1 ISSERMDDRER
12 ELIVTNLMRDV
23 QSLKDMVRSRE
34 SELVKLHR
42 EIHKLKSVLQQTT
55 NHLNV
60 TRNERQQHPQKTKLY
75 SLPEQCGEQEDAEHL
90 LSQHGRHVCASCGM
104 VLPTSP
110 EYALAALSLG
120 PPLLP
125 TQSPESAPASPSN
138 SEAGGSKE
146 EMRPKTM
153 PAAIKKQG
161 VSAESC
167 VQSMQQ
173 SYSIPIPKYE
183 KDYSDKQQIKDA
195 IMDND
200 FLKNIDAS
208 QVRELVDSMYEKSI
222 AAGEFVIL
230 EGEVGAHLYV
240 SAAGE
245 FAVMQQGKV
254 LDKMGP
260 GKAFG
265 ELAILYN
272 CTRTASIR
280 VLSEEARVW
289 VLDRRV
295 FQQIMMC
302 TGLQRIEN
310 SVNFLKSVPLLRN
323 LSEELLAKI
332 ADVLELEFYAAG
344 TYIIRQGT
352 AGDSFFLISQGNVRV
367 TQKLTGQ
374 ANAEETELRT
384 LTRGDYFGEQA
395 LINEDKRTANIIA
408 LPPGVECLTLD
419 RDSFKRLIGDLCE
432 LKEKDYGDESR
443 MLAMKQAQDS
453 SRPEEHTKA
462 APDVEMEFP
471 DLKLTDLE
479 VVSTLGIGGFGR
491 VELVKAHHQN
501 RIDTFALKCLK
512 KRHIVDTKQEEHIY
526 SERHIM
532 LSSRSPFICRL
543 YRTFRDEK
551 YVYMLLEA
559 CMGGEIWTMLRDRGS
574 FEDNAAQ
581 FIIGC
586 VLQAFDYLHARGIIY
601 RDLKPENL
609 MLDERG
615 YVKIVDFGFA
625 KQIGTSAKTWTFC
638 GTPEYVAP
646 EIILNKGHDRAV
658 DYWALGILI
667 HELLNGTPP
676 FSAPDPMQTY
686 NLILKG
692 IDMIAFPKHISRW
705 AVQLIKRLCRD
716 VPSERLGYQTG
727 GIQDIK
733 KHKWFLGF
741 DWDGLESQLL
751 IPPFVRPIAHPTDVR
766 YFDRFPCDPNEPPD
780 ELSGWD
786 ADF

>member
-1 ISSERMDDRER
+1 
-12 ELIVTNLMRDV
+12 
-23 QSLKDMVRSRE
+23 
-34 SELVKLHR
+34 
-42 EIHKLKSVLQQTT
+42 
-55 NHLNV
+55 
-60 TRNERQQHPQKTKLY
+60 
-75 SLPEQCGEQEDAEHL
+75 
-90 LSQHGRHVCASCGM
+90 
-104 VLPTSP
+104 
-110 EYALAALSLG
+110 
-120 PPLLP
+120 
-125 TQSPESAPASPSN
+125 
-138 SEAGGSKE
+138 
-146 EMRPKTM
+146 
-153 PAAIKKQG
+153 
-161 VSAESC
+161 
-167 VQSMQQ
+167 
-173 SYSIPIPKYE
+173 
-183 KDYSDKQQIKDA
+183 
-195 IMDND
+195 MDND

-208 QVRELVDSMYEKSI
+208 QVRELVDSMYSKCI
-222 AAGEFVIL
+222 GAGEFVIR

-240 SAAGE
+240 SASGE
-245 FAVMQQGKV
+245 FAVMQNGKV

-280 VLSEEARVW
+280 VLSEARVW

-295 FQQIMMC
+295 FQQIMMR

-323 LSEELLAKI
+323 LSDELLAKI

-367 TQKLTGQ
+367 TQKLTP
-374 ANAEETELRT
+374 ASLEETELRT
-384 LTRGDYFGEQA
+384 LSRGDYFGEQA

-408 LPPGVECLTLD
+408 LPPGVECLSLD

-432 LKEKDYGDESR
+432 LKEKDYGDEDR
-443 MLAMKQAQDS
+443 MLAMKQAAQSEDIFGGQ
-453 SRPEEHTKA
+453 A
-462 APDVEMEFP
+462 QQEFP

-479 VVSTLGIGGFGR
+479 VISTLGIGGFGR
-491 VELVKAHHQN
+491 VELVKAYHQG
-501 RIDTFALKCLK
+501 REDTFALKCLK
-512 KRHIVDTKQEEHIY
+512 KRHIVDTKQEDHIY
-526 SERHIM
+526 SERTIM
-532 LSSRSPFICRL
+532 LSSKSPFICRL

-586 VLQAFDYLHARGIIY
+586 VLQAFEYLHARGIIY

-615 YVKIVDFGFA
+615 YVKLVDFGFA
-625 KQIGTSAKTWTFC
+625 KYIGNSSKTWTFC

-667 HELLNGTPP
+667 HELLNGT
-676 FSAPDPMQTY
+676 
-686 NLILKG
+686 
-692 IDMIAFPKHISRW
+692 
-705 AVQLIKRLCRD
+705 
-716 VPSERLGYQTG
+716 
-727 GIQDIK
+727 
-733 KHKWFLGF
+733 
-741 DWDGLESQLL
+741 
-751 IPPFVRPIAHPTDVR
+751 
-766 YFDRFPCDPNEPPD
+766 
-780 ELSGWD
+780 
-786 ADF
+786 

>member
-1 ISSERMDDRER
+1 MCAG
-12 ELIVTNLMRDV
+12 
-23 QSLKDMVRSRE
+23 
-34 SELVKLHR
+34 
-42 EIHKLKSVLQQTT
+42 SVLQQTT

-60 TRNERQQHPQKTKLY
+60 TRNEKTKSKLY
-75 SLPEQCGEQEDAEHL
+75 PLPEQCGEQE
-90 LSQHGRHVCASCGM
+90 GRDRDQNRERDPHVCSSCGM
-104 VLPTSP
+104 VLPSSP
-110 EYALAALSLG
+110 EFALEALSLG
-120 PPLLP
+120 PLP
-125 TQSPESAPASPSN
+125 HSTGFASTSSAATSSTSSTSSAS
-138 SEAGGSKE
+138 AGE
-146 EMRPKTM
+146 RERDREPPPKAM

-167 VQSMQQ
+167 VKSMEH
-173 SYSIPIPKYE
+173 SYSIPIPKYD
-183 KDYSDKQQIKDA
+183 KDFSDKQQIKDA

-208 QVRELVDSMYEKSI
+208 QVRELVDSMYSKSI
-222 AAGEFVIL
+222 AAGEFVIR

-280 VLSEEARVW
+280 VLSEAARVW

-310 SVNFLKSVPLLRN
+310 SVNFLRSVPLLKN

-367 TQKLTGQ
+367 TQKLTPSSV
-374 ANAEETELRT
+374 EETELRT
-384 LTRGDYFGEQA
+384 LARGDYFGEQA

-408 LPPGVECLTLD
+408 LSPGVECLTLD

-443 MLAMKQAQDS
+443 MLAMKAARENDS
-453 SRPEEHTKA
+453 GDELKEQLQQ
-462 APDVEMEFP
+462 EFP

-491 VELVKAHHQN
+491 VELVKAHHQG
-501 RIDTFALKCLK
+501 RVDTFALKCLK

-532 LSSRSPFICRL
+532 LSSRSPFVCRL

-586 VLQAFDYLHARGIIY
+586 VLQAFEYLHARGIIY

-741 DWDGLESQLL
+741 DWDGLSSQLL

-766 YFDRFPCDPNEPPD
+766 YFDRFPCDLNEPPD

>member
-1 ISSERMDDRER
+1 MNDRER
-12 ELIVTNLMRDV
+12 DGLISSLHNDV
-23 QSLKDMVRSRE
+23 LALKDLVRNRE
-34 SELVKLHR
+34 NELVKLHR

-60 TRNERQQHPQKTKLY
+60 TRNEQKQQHQQPQQQSPQRGRLY
-75 SLPEQCGEQEDAEHL
+75 SLPEQCGDVTTS
-90 LSQHGRHVCASCGM
+90 SQINPHICSSCGM
-104 VLPTSP
+104 VMPTSP
-110 EYALAALSLG
+110 EFALEALSLG
-120 PPLLP
+120 G
-125 TQSPESAPASPSN
+125 SAPSPSPSPSPTSN
-138 SEAGGSKE
+138 SVSAPQLPEV
-146 EMRPKTM
+146 RPKATT
-153 PAAIKKQG
+153 KKQG

-167 VQSMQQ
+167 VQSIHQ
-173 SYSIPIPKYE
+173 SYNVPIPKYD
-183 KDYSDKQQIKDA
+183 KDFSAKQQIKDA

-208 QVRELVDSMYEKSI
+208 QVRELVDSMYSKCI
-222 AAGEFVIL
+222 AAGEFVVR
-230 EGEVGAHLYV
+230 EGEAGAHLYV

-245 FAVMQQGKV
+245 FAVMQNGKV

-280 VLSEEARVW
+280 VLTTSEDARVW

-295 FQQIMMC
+295 FQQIMMR

-367 TQKLTGQ
+367 TQKLT
-374 ANAEETELRT
+374 ATSLEETELRI
-384 LTRGDYFGEQA
+384 LSRGDYFGEQA
-395 LINEDKRTANIIA
+395 LINEDRRTANIIA

-443 MLAMKQAQDS
+443 ILAMKQAAENQEIFGS
-453 SRPEEHTKA
+453 QAQQQQEY
-462 APDVEMEFP
+462 P

-491 VELVKAHHQN
+491 VELVKAYHN
-501 RIDTFALKCLK
+501 DRVDTFALKCLK
-512 KRHIVDTKQEEHIY
+512 KRHIVDTKQEEHIF
-526 SERHIM
+526 SERTIM
-532 LSSRSPFICRL
+532 LSSKSPFICRL
-543 YRTFRDEK
+543 YRTFRDDK

-586 VLQAFDYLHARGIIY
+586 VLQAFEYLHSHGIIY

-615 YVKIVDFGFA
+615 YVKLVDFGFA
-625 KQIGTSAKTWTFC
+625 KYIGTSSKTWTFC

-692 IDMIAFPKHISRW
+692 IDMISFPKQMSRW

-741 DWDGLESQLL
+741 DWDGLASQLL
-751 IPPFVRPIAHPTDVR
+751 IPPFVRPIAHSTDVR
-766 YFDRFPCDPNEPPD
+766 YFDRFPCDPTEPPD

-786 ADF
+786 AEF

>member
-1 ISSERMDDRER
+1 MANAMMTDRER
-12 ELIVTNLMRDV
+12 EAIVSNLTRDV
-23 QSLKDMVRSRE
+23 LALKEMVRSRE

-42 EIHKLKSVLQQTT
+42 EIHKLKSVLEQTT
-55 NHLNV
+55 KNLNV
-60 TRNERQQHPQKTKLY
+60 TRQQSKTKLY
-75 SLPEQCGEQEDAEHL
+75 SLPEQCGEQEQGKDP
-90 LSQHGRHVCASCGM
+90 HVCGSCGM
-104 VLPTSP
+104 VLPSSP
-110 EYALAALSLG
+110 AYAMEALSLS
-120 PPLLP
+120 PLP
-125 TQSPESAPASPSN
+125 TTATAGSSSGSSPGTPSPSPT
-138 SEAGGSKE
+138 EATTSLE
-146 EMRPKTM
+146 VPAAELRPKAI

-173 SYSIPIPKYE
+173 SYSIPIPKYD
-183 KDYSDKQQIKDA
+183 KDFSDKQQIKDA

-208 QVRELVDSMYEKSI
+208 QVRELVDSMYSKSI
-222 AAGEFVIL
+222 AAGEFVIR

-280 VLSEEARVW
+280 VLSEAARVW

-310 SVNFLKSVPLLRN
+310 SVNFLRSVPLLRN

-367 TQKLTGQ
+367 TQKLTPSS
-374 ANAEETELRT
+374 AEETELRT
-384 LTRGDYFGEQA
+384 LARGDYFGEQA

-443 MLAMKQAQDS
+443 MLAMKQAQHSPDG
-453 SRPEEHTKA
+453 EEAK
-462 APDVEMEFP
+462 EQQQQQLQQEFP

-532 LSSRSPFICRL
+532 LSSKSPFICRL

-586 VLQAFDYLHARGIIY
+586 VLQAFEYLHARGIIY

-692 IDMIAFPKHISRW
+692 IDMINFPKHMSRW

-741 DWDGLESQLL
+741 DWDGLTSQLL

>member
-1 ISSERMDDRER
+1 
-12 ELIVTNLMRDV
+12 
-23 QSLKDMVRSRE
+23 
-34 SELVKLHR
+34 
-42 EIHKLKSVLQQTT
+42 
-55 NHLNV
+55 
-60 TRNERQQHPQKTKLY
+60 
-75 SLPEQCGEQEDAEHL
+75 
-90 LSQHGRHVCASCGM
+90 
-104 VLPTSP
+104 
-110 EYALAALSLG
+110 
-120 PPLLP
+120 
-125 TQSPESAPASPSN
+125 
-138 SEAGGSKE
+138 
-146 EMRPKTM
+146 
-153 PAAIKKQG
+153 
-161 VSAESC
+161 
-167 VQSMQQ
+167 
-173 SYSIPIPKYE
+173 
-183 KDYSDKQQIKDA
+183 
-195 IMDND
+195 MDND

-208 QVRELVDSMYEKSI
+208 QVRELVDSMYPKSI
-222 AAGEFVIL
+222 AAGEFVIR

-260 GKAFG
+260 GRAFG

-272 CTRTASIR
+272 CTRTASIK
-280 VLSEEARVW
+280 VLSEAARVW

-352 AGDSFFLISQGNVRV
+352 AGDTFFLISQGNVRV
-367 TQKLTGQ
+367 TQKLAASST
-374 ANAEETELRT
+374 EETELRT
-384 LTRGDYFGEQA
+384 LARGDYFGEQA

-443 MLAMKQAQDS
+443 MLAMKQAEGGSQAAEQPKT
-453 SRPEEHTKA
+453 SRA
-462 APDVEMEFP
+462 EMEFP

-491 VELVKAHHQN
+491 VELVKAYQEN
-501 RIDTFALKCLK
+501 RVDTFALKCLK

-532 LSSRSPFICRL
+532 LSSKSPFICRL

-586 VLQAFDYLHARGIIY
+586 VLQAFEYLHARGIIY

-625 KQIGTSAKTWTFC
+625 KQIGVSAKTWTFC

-667 HELLNGTPP
+667 HELLNG
-676 FSAPDPMQTY
+676 A
-686 NLILKG
+686 
-692 IDMIAFPKHISRW
+692 
-705 AVQLIKRLCRD
+705 
-716 VPSERLGYQTG
+716 
-727 GIQDIK
+727 
-733 KHKWFLGF
+733 
-741 DWDGLESQLL
+741 
-751 IPPFVRPIAHPTDVR
+751 
-766 YFDRFPCDPNEPPD
+766 
-780 ELSGWD
+780 
-786 ADF
+786 

>member
-1 ISSERMDDRER
+1 MAKAMMTDRER
-12 ELIVTNLMRDV
+12 EAIVSNLTRDV
-23 QSLKDMVRSRE
+23 LSLKEMVRSRE

-60 TRNERQQHPQKTKLY
+60 TRQQSKSKLY
-75 SLPEQCGEQEDAEHL
+75 SLPEQCGEQE
-90 LSQHGRHVCASCGM
+90 QGRDPHVCGSCGM
-104 VLPTSP
+104 VLPSSP
-110 EYALAALSLG
+110 AFAMEALSLS
-120 PPLLP
+120 PLPSSSSVATTSSSP
-125 TQSPESAPASPSN
+125 TEAAAPVEAPA
-138 SEAGGSKE
+138 ADLK
-146 EMRPKTM
+146 PKAM

-173 SYSIPIPKYE
+173 SYSIPIPKYD
-183 KDYSDKQQIKDA
+183 KDFSDKQQIKDA

-208 QVRELVDSMYEKSI
+208 QVRELVDSMYSKSI
-222 AAGEFVIL
+222 AAGEFVIR

-280 VLSEEARVW
+280 VLSEAARVW

-310 SVNFLKSVPLLRN
+310 SVNFLRSVPLLRN

-367 TQKLTGQ
+367 TQKLTPSS
-374 ANAEETELRT
+374 AEETELRT
-384 LTRGDYFGEQA
+384 LARGDYFGEQA

-443 MLAMKQAQDS
+443 MLAMKQARHSPDG
-453 SRPEEHTKA
+453 EEAK
-462 APDVEMEFP
+462 EQQQLQQEFP

-501 RIDTFALKCLK
+501 RIDIFALKCLK
-512 KRHIVDTKQEEHIY
+512 KRHIVDTKQEEHIF

-532 LSSRSPFICRL
+532 LSSQSPFICRL

-586 VLQAFDYLHARGIIY
+586 VLQAFEYLHARGIIY

-692 IDMIAFPKHISRW
+692 IDMINFPKQMSRW

-741 DWDGLESQLL
+741 DWDGLTSQLL

>member
-1 ISSERMDDRER
+1 
-12 ELIVTNLMRDV
+12 
-23 QSLKDMVRSRE
+23 
-34 SELVKLHR
+34 
-42 EIHKLKSVLQQTT
+42 
-55 NHLNV
+55 
-60 TRNERQQHPQKTKLY
+60 
-75 SLPEQCGEQEDAEHL
+75 
-90 LSQHGRHVCASCGM
+90 
-104 VLPTSP
+104 
-110 EYALAALSLG
+110 
-120 PPLLP
+120 
-125 TQSPESAPASPSN
+125 
-138 SEAGGSKE
+138 
-146 EMRPKTM
+146 
-153 PAAIKKQG
+153 
-161 VSAESC
+161 
-167 VQSMQQ
+167 
-173 SYSIPIPKYE
+173 
-183 KDYSDKQQIKDA
+183 
-195 IMDND
+195 MDND

-208 QVRELVDSMYEKSI
+208 QVRELVDSMYSKCME
-222 AAGEFVIL
+222 AGEFVIR

-240 SAAGE
+240 SASGE
-245 FAVMQQGKV
+245 FAVMQNGKV

-280 VLSEEARVW
+280 VLSDARVW

-295 FQQIMMC
+295 FQQIMMR

-323 LSEELLAKI
+323 LSDELLAKI

-352 AGDSFFLISQGNVRV
+352 AGDSFFLISQGTVRV
-367 TQKLTGQ
+367 TQKLTP
-374 ANAEETELRT
+374 ASLEETELRT
-384 LTRGDYFGEQA
+384 LSRGDYFGEQA

-432 LKEKDYGDESR
+432 LKEKDYGDEDR
-443 MLAMKQAQDS
+443 MLAMKQAAQSEDIFGAQ
-453 SRPEEHTKA
+453 TQQ
-462 APDVEMEFP
+462 EFP

-479 VVSTLGIGGFGR
+479 VISTLGIGGFGR
-491 VELVKAHHQN
+491 VELVKAYYQG
-501 RIDTFALKCLK
+501 REDTFALKCLK
-512 KRHIVDTKQEEHIY
+512 KRHIVDTKQEDHIY
-526 SERHIM
+526 SERTIM
-532 LSSRSPFICRL
+532 LSSKSPFICRL

-586 VLQAFDYLHARGIIY
+586 VLQAFEYLHARGIIY

-615 YVKIVDFGFA
+615 YVKLVDFGFA
-625 KQIGTSAKTWTFC
+625 KYIGNSSKTWTFC

-667 HELLNGTPP
+667 HELLNGT
-676 FSAPDPMQTY
+676 
-686 NLILKG
+686 
-692 IDMIAFPKHISRW
+692 
-705 AVQLIKRLCRD
+705 
-716 VPSERLGYQTG
+716 
-727 GIQDIK
+727 
-733 KHKWFLGF
+733 
-741 DWDGLESQLL
+741 
-751 IPPFVRPIAHPTDVR
+751 
-766 YFDRFPCDPNEPPD
+766 
-780 ELSGWD
+780 
-786 ADF
+786 